1 MISTDKGVSFK
12 PLGDAMPFAPNTITY
27 SPYRNAF
34 FIEQFDC
41 GTAVVAHA
49 ISRFGFD
56 YRTQ

>member
-1 MISTDKGVSFK
+1 M
-12 PLGDAMPFAPNTITY
+12 MPFVPNTIAY

-41 GTAVVAHA
+41 GNAVVAHA

-56 YRTQ
+56 YRTPP

>member
-1 MISTDKGVSFK
+1 MISSDKGMSFK
-12 PLGDAMPFAPNTITY
+12 PVGDAMPFVPNSIAY

-41 GTAVVAHA
+41 SNAVVAKA

-56 YRTQ
+56 YRMQ